1 MTRPNPAYN
10 NISGAPREGYVHL
23 WLVVAVAAGEF
34 ADDVAYEVFG
44 VAEEHQGLVEV
55 VQRVV
60 DAGEACGHAALD
72 DHDGAGFVDV
82 EDGHAVDGAAGVG
95 ARGGGGDIVGADDQR
110 HVGFRHVP

>member
-60 DAGEACGHAALD
+60 EAGGACGHAALD
-72 DHDGAGFVDV
+72 DHC
-82 EDGHAVDGAAGVG
+82 G
-95 ARGGGGDIVGADDQR
+95 ARARGR
-110 HVGFRHVP
+110 CRRRERRRLCWRRRESRRLLPRWRF